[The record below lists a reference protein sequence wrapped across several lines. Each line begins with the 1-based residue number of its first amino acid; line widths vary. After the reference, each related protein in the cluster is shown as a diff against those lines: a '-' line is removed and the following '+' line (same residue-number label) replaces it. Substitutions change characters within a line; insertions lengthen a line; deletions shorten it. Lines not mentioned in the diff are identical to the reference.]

1 LDLFFEC
8 QGGLGLLLDLIIE
21 KEFVLLVSRE
31 LVGELGDV
39 VVEPL
44 GFVVGETE
52 VCWEE
57 RDGGREGGMG
67 EVVSP
72 ELVLEMRD
80 GVVEPVGFVVGET
93 EVCWEGRDGGREGGM
108 GEGDLIVEEEFVL
121 FVSPELVME
130 LGDVVV
136 GPVGFVV
143 GETEIC
149 VCGGGRQRGR
159 GGGVRGGFRMS

>member
-1 LDLFFEC
+1 M
-8 QGGLGLLLDLIIE
+8 LDLIIE

-108 GEGDLIVEEEFVL
+108 GEGDLIVRRSLSCSCRQSSSWSWAMLLSDQWDSWWGRRRSVC
-121 FVSPELVME
+121 
-130 LGDVVV
+130 V
-136 GPVGFVV
+136 G
-143 GETEIC
+143 GETARE
-149 VCGGGRQRGR
+149 GRRGQRG
-159 GGGVRGGFRMS
+159 V